1 MAVDVRD
8 PIFRGRGRLSEVKT
22 TFELRGFL
30 FKAGGTSSR
39 PVGLARGHGPVSCS
53 HGLGVLRTALPTGSY
68 VVSLGPDGESSLTF
82 PLSFARATG
91 DKDAFTCCT
100 EGQGQEGGRQ
110 GPASGGNTPPSRRL
124 LWTAPRPA
132 GSTRSHSPPPLL
144 RTQMP
149 LLVLPKA
156 TGRRVATR
164 ASSLLVMTPVRRP
177 TPVASLPR
185 IMAPWP
191 PGPFLMTSEADSFI
205 DVTEGR
211 EKEDGSQG
219 PVGHQSRP
227 PASAHGPVRVSEG
240 SITIPFSVLD
250 VIREGPGHI
259 AHGPQNNG
267 LVTYSYYGKGRLRSR
282 LGKSSRGSRRE
293 ADLRSGRACRRPRA
307 EP

>member
-1 MAVDVRD
+1 MPSPAAQRAK
-8 PIFRGRGRLSEVKT
+8 GRRV
-22 TFELRGFL
+22 
-30 FKAGGTSSR
+30 A
-39 PVGLARGHGPVSCS
+39 AR
-53 HGLGVLRTALPTGSY
+53 ALPAEET
-68 VVSLGPDGESSLTF
+68 P
-82 PLSFARATG
+82 
-91 DKDAFTCCT
+91 
-100 EGQGQEGGRQ
+100 
-110 GPASGGNTPPSRRL
+110 PPSRRL

-164 ASSLLVMTPVRRP
+164 ASSLLVMTPVQRP
-177 TPVASLPR
+177 TPAASLPR
-185 IMAPWP
+185 ILAPWP

-205 DVTEGR
+205 DITEGR

-219 PVGHQSRP
+219 PVGHESRP

-250 VIREGPGHI
+250 VIREGPGHM
-259 AHGPQNNG
+259 AHGPQNHG
-267 LVTYSYYGKGRLRSR
+267 LLTYSYYGKGRLRSG
-282 LGKSSRGSRRE
+282 LGKASRGSRRE

-307 EP
+307 EPYEDVWIWVSTTLCVLWLLCMCRLNPSIFSRQV